1 MSDPVSPPS
10 SPTPPSE
17 PRQSSL
23 HSAFPQPAS
32 PQQARSVLAGVLV
45 ATLLAA
51 LDLLAVAVALP
62 EMALDLELERA
73 LALPVGA
80 GVVGLVVAV
89 PLAARLSRHG
99 PRPVLLGAAAALVV
113 AGGVATALA
122 PLPTGAAGDA
132 PGSLLAVGLGRLAQG
147 VGVGALVVGAG
158 AALVRGVPAALQVRV
173 QAALVLVTGVG
184 ALLGALVGGLL
195 ADVPGGWRAVPLLA
209 PVLAVVALVLLR
221 SVRAL
226 PRGEAPPPAAAGP
239 SSWAVLRHRVVLL
252 GAVVGVVVGAVT
264 VLVLVDAVLFLD
276 LERPLLRGLLVAA
289 GVVAGVVG
297 VVGATTAIAR
307 VGRQPRL
314 AQVGTAGALVAA
326 AGTYLVGWLLLDG
339 PPLALLPLVLVG
351 AGLGAA
357 VQATGLVVS
366 ILCPEGAERE
376 AAAALGAGRRA
387 GALVGAL
394 VVLLAPLAGDLEG
407 TGAAPAGVLSGV
419 VAVVGVLALLAVVPV
434 LAVLPRRGA
443 VRHLPGA

>member
-122 PLPTGAAGDA
+122 PLPTG
-132 PGSLLAVGLGRLAQG
+132 
-147 VGVGALVVGAG
+147 
-158 AALVRGVPAALQVRV
+158 
-173 QAALVLVTGVG
+173 
-184 ALLGALVGGLL
+184 
-195 ADVPGGWRAVPLLA
+195 
-209 PVLAVVALVLLR
+209 
-221 SVRAL
+221 
-226 PRGEAPPPAAAGP
+226 
-239 SSWAVLRHRVVLL
+239 
-252 GAVVGVVVGAVT
+252 
-264 VLVLVDAVLFLD
+264 
-276 LERPLLRGLLVAA
+276 
-289 GVVAGVVG
+289 
-297 VVGATTAIAR
+297 
-307 VGRQPRL
+307 
-314 AQVGTAGALVAA
+314 
-326 AGTYLVGWLLLDG
+326 
-339 PPLALLPLVLVG
+339 
-351 AGLGAA
+351 
-357 VQATGLVVS
+357 
-366 ILCPEGAERE
+366 
-376 AAAALGAGRRA
+376 
-387 GALVGAL
+387 
-394 VVLLAPLAGDLEG
+394 
-407 TGAAPAGVLSGV
+407 
-419 VAVVGVLALLAVVPV
+419 
-434 LAVLPRRGA
+434 
-443 VRHLPGA
+443 

>member
-1 MSDPVSPPS
+1 MSDPVSPS
-10 SPTPPSE
+10 TPAGP
-17 PRQSSL
+17 
-23 HSAFPQPAS
+23 S

-62 EMALDLELERA
+62 ELALDLELERA

-80 GVVGLVVAV
+80 GVVGLVLAV

-147 VGVGALVVGAG
+147 AGVGALVVGAG

-307 VGRQPRL
+307 VGRQPHL
-314 AQVGTAGALVAA
+314 AQVGTAGAVVAAVGTWLVAW
-326 AGTYLVGWLLLDG
+326 LVGAG
-339 PPLALLPLVLVG
+339 QPAAVLPLVLVG

-357 VQATGLVVS
+357 VQGTGLVVS
-366 ILCPEGAERE
+366 VLSPEGSERE

-394 VVLLAPLAGDLEG
+394 VVLLAPLAGDLDG

-434 LAVLPRRGA
+434 LAVLPRRGP